1 MAESDQSREAA
12 TRVIAE
18 RNLHH
23 VGGTLRALREVVLE
37 QGYVDRADEHVVAD
51 VFNLSQAEVRGIVS
65 FYHDLKT
72 TPQPPVTVK
81 VCRAEACQAVG
92 ARALTAAVTETLGI
106 GLGETAADGSVSLE
120 AVYCLSGSGELTYD
134 EGRAAQK
141 IVPGT
146 LYALDRHDR
155 HKITASEELRLVCVF
170 NPAVAGHE
178 THDAEGGYEPVSD

>member
-1 MAESDQSREAA
+1 MIIRRLEEMR
-12 TRVIAE
+12 
-18 RNLHH
+18 
-23 VGGTLRALREVVLE
+23 GT
-37 QGYVDRADEHVVAD
+37 
-51 VFNLSQAEVRGIVS
+51 
-65 FYHDLKT
+65 
-72 TPQPPVTVK
+72 
-81 VCRAEACQAVG
+81 ACD
-92 ARALTAAVTETLGI
+92 VTEKDRWNSVRMLVARDGMGFSFHVTTIFAGASLTLCYRHH
-106 GLGETAADGSVSLE
+106 LE

-178 THDAEGGYEPVSD
+178 THDAGGGYEPAFD